1 MFYFILESSINTP
14 STNQIEPS
22 IKDQIALDD
31 SMFLPPEADQAPV
44 LEKQV
49 NLDPPQNLEHL
60 EPPVLE
66 SIVEPQTVR
75 PMVDLKKPV
84 IDDHKIGIAV
94 TEKDNVVLF
103 SIEHLSD
110 EELNQSFEEKAS
122 GGDAETAED
131 VEESAKVPIDEG

>member
-1 MFYFILESSINTP
+1 ML
-14 STNQIEPS
+14 
-22 IKDQIALDD
+22 
-31 SMFLPPEADQAPV
+31 LPPEADQAPV

-66 SIVEPQTVR
+66 SIVEPQIAR

-110 EELNQSFEEKAS
+110 DVEELNQSFEEKTS
-122 GGDAETAED
+122 GGDAETVED